1 MLEDK
6 LLVYKLKRH
15 DEDALRQVYERYK
28 NDMRTLATSLL
39 HDADAAEDILHDVFV
54 SFAER
59 IGRLQLKVSLRSY
72 LMTCVVNRVRDSFRS
87 KQSQML
93 ELDEAGPIS
102 ANSEPPD
109 ISVAT
114 TERRRLLID
123 ALAMIPFEQREVI
136 IMRLKGGMKLRE
148 IARVQKTSL
157 NTVHGRYRYGL
168 EKLRRILDEKSEI

>member
-1 MLEDK
+1 
-6 LLVYKLKRH
+6 
-15 DEDALRQVYERYK
+15 
-28 NDMRTLATSLL
+28 
-39 HDADAAEDILHDVFV
+39 
-54 SFAER
+54 
-59 IGRLQLKVSLRSY
+59 
-72 LMTCVVNRVRDSFRS
+72 MTCVVNRVHDEFRS
-87 KQSQML
+87 KRSQML
-93 ELDEAGPIS
+93 ELDKAGPIS

-109 ISVAT
+109 ISVVT
-114 TERRRLLID
+114 TERTRLLID

>member
-6 LLVYKLKRH
+6 LLVYKLKRR

-72 LMTCVVNRVRDSFRS
+72 LMTCVVNRVRDEFRRR
-87 KQSQML
+87 KSQMI

-114 TERRRLLID
+114 TERTRLLTD

-136 IMRLKGGMKLRE
+136 ILRLRGGMKLRE